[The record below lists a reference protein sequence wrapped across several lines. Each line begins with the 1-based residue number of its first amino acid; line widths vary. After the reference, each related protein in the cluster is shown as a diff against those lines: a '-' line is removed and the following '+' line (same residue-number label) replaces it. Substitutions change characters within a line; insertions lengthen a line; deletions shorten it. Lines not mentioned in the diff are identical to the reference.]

1 MYAPGVSE
9 SLQKSLSVEHLWTVE
24 ENSEKKK
31 SSEYS
36 KLEVKQISPPLN
48 NIGLHGHISAKVRK

>member
-1 MYAPGVSE
+1 MYVPGVSE
-9 SLQKSLSVEHLWTVE
+9 SLQNSLFVEHLWTVE

-36 KLEVKQISPPLN
+36 KLEVK
-48 NIGLHGHISAKVRK
+48 